1 MARRG
6 RTREGDSNWFFLDKR
21 SVEAHFLLRCDMF
34 TNNSL
39 CCFDILRVEEDKKK
53 KTPQTSCG
61 WKLRRRRANSLAR
74 LPGKRMQA
82 SANSF
87 SAQCIAQ
94 KNRFREDILRLAVE
108 ERECKRLH
116 ARRRVLLQR
125 TEHRIRQEI
134 LRLAAEERG
143 DPGEAAPEAAK
154 KAPKATPKA
163 SIERKS
169 SEALAKSSEI
179 KSTQDLLDEFAE
191 SKDYASRSIEIGN
204 LVHWHSHLTRA
215 IIDIDVQVKRD
226 SMQASNGWQPAYNCM
241 ARALSPEEITK
252 LLAVMAEL
260 EHNPNDICMEHKD
273 VWMHSRLHVPSR
285 VASLRAKIKAGET
298 IYGVF
303 DSNHRLAGMLLLAEN
318 VSAPT
323 FTLQR
328 RFLVCPY
335 LATTPLVLTTAMS
348 MLLNKAHALGRT
360 PSFTDSLYHYYQVG
374 LRLQAAQHGRNF
386 TLSATRIIAELTA
399 AGVQH
404 RIVENETE
412 LLKMRRTFPSFM
424 YS

>member
-1 MARRG
+1 MCAVRNKSEAATKATMAWRSPREHAG
-6 RTREGDSNWFFLDKR
+6 SVQQAAPLAAADTARATR
-21 SVEAHFLLRCDMF
+21 A
-34 TNNSL
+34 
-39 CCFDILRVEEDKKK
+39 
-53 KTPQTSCG
+53 
-61 WKLRRRRANSLAR
+61 SLA
-74 LPGKRMQA
+74 
-82 SANSF
+82 
-87 SAQCIAQ
+87 
-94 KNRFREDILRLAVE
+94 
-108 ERECKRLH
+108 
-116 ARRRVLLQR
+116 
-125 TEHRIRQEI
+125 
-134 LRLAAEERG
+134 AAKATM
-143 DPGEAAPEAAK
+143 AAPEAAPK
-154 KAPKATPKA
+154 ATKATKAAPKATTKAGSAPKA
-163 SIERKS
+163 TKAATKAAP
-169 SEALAKSSEI
+169 EAATKAKSSEI

-215 IIDIDVQVKRD
+215 IIDIDVQVKQD

-252 LLAVMAEL
+252 ILAVMAEL

-360 PSFTDSLYHYYQVG
+360 PSLTDSLYHYYQIG

-399 AGVQH
+399 AGVHVISRKEAAAMAKNKDDKKIPENAVKAAHIKVFFEYIHVLGHPGVLWLVELQTFDAKGIHYRIASLGEDEQH
-404 RIVENETE
+404 PDYEGDVGA
-412 LLKMRRTFPSFM
+412 
-424 YS
+424 